1 MNIIRK
7 VFSRLILPY
16 VLIHIL
22 CLGLGIFLFDRDISL
37 LIQLKS
43 IMCGGDQYSNLYS
56 SPLWF
61 CFSLAFIHLA
71 FSLLNK
77 YHYILIPVGLY
88 MLFQKDIYPF
98 RIDSSLVGFL
108 FFEVGFLLKKYI
120 VKIPDL
126 DVKVR
131 GTILCISLFVL
142 LLTSLHFRIS
152 NNLIFSINSM
162 QFGIY
167 PLVFLLS
174 GISGTCF
181 VFFLSSFIKIKS
193 ISTHIINISNG
204 AIIFLGFQKIIYFY
218 LRDIVVTDNLIASI
232 LISLVVFIVCY
243 AIAILSKR
251 YFPILQGMR

>member
-1 MNIIRK
+1 MVHGNIPQNDSLVCYIDRFVTLFHMPLFFIISGVLFKQDKFMNIIRK

-37 LIQLKS
+37 LILLKS

-61 CFSLAFIHLA
+61 CFSLASIQLA
-71 FSLLNK
+71 FSLFNK
-77 YHYILIPVGLY
+77 YHYVLIPIGLF
-88 MLFQKDIYPF
+88 MLFQKDLYPY

-108 FFEVGFLLKKYI
+108 FFELGFILKKYI
-120 VKIPDL
+120 VKIQEMN
-126 DVKVR
+126 KKTR
-131 GTILCISLFVL
+131 GLFLLFSLFVL

-162 QFGIY
+162 QFGAY

-193 ISTHIINISNG
+193 ISTHIINMSNA
-204 AIIFLGFQKIIYFY
+204 AIIFFGDFRK
-218 LRDIVVTDNLIASI
+218 
-232 LISLVVFIVCY
+232 
-243 AIAILSKR
+243 
-251 YFPILQGMR
+251 